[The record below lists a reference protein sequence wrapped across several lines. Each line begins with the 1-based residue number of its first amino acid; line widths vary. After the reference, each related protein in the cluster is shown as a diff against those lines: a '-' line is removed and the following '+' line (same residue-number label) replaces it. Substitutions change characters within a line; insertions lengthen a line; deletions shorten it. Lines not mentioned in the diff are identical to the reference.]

1 MKLGRI
7 TPILRIF
14 DEAKARE
21 FYVDFLGFKVDW
33 EHRFEPSLPL
43 YMQVSKGDCVLHLS
57 GHFGDGSPGAHVRIE
72 IEGLDEYQ
80 QQLLAKQYKHSRPCS
95 EDTPWGTREMTI
107 SDPSGNAL
115 TFAMAKPAS

>member
-21 FYVDFLGFKVDW
+21 FYVEFLGFKVDW
-33 EHRFEPSLPL
+33 EHRFEPDLPL
-43 YMQVSKGDCVLHLS
+43 YMQVSKDECILHLS
-57 GHFGDGSPGAHVRIE
+57 EHFGDGSPGTRVRIE
-72 IEGLDEYQ
+72 TAGVDEYQ
-80 QQLLAKQYKHSRPCS
+80 QQLLAKRYKNARPCA

-107 SDPSGNAL
+107 SDPFGNGL
-115 TFAMAKPAS
+115 TFASSNAAS